1 MSFIETSRKVYK
13 DVVESMSANLIKRA
27 KEIAAKMAGSY
38 SNAVREIEKLQ
49 RNLSNHPEVKKALMV
64 ANEETLDT
72 FTKEEIS
79 EKIKP
84 FMISYSKNGQHAGF
98 EDGDSLA
105 DIQNKA
111 ASLRKKGF
119 TIDKMGRYNPPVK
132 KEEEEIEEG
141 IKPYV
146 SMQRDQATGKMNYVV
161 LDKDEKEVFRS
172 SDQRVATDYWK
183 KNFDKLKES
192 NYIDL
197 KGKMTDS
204 QIANI
209 KKVWSGKTKADLTQ
223 GIKDMISKMDPIT
236 KLGIKQ
242 AKINVLSDLI
252 EATMSPQMISILK
265 REYEPMRGKKITAAR
280 ARQLMNILDKL
291 DDKNLEL
298 LAKQNIPFV
307 SSGSQS
313 KLSVRRMGVK
323 ITNFNPMGSFK
334 EDMDYSETDLDE
346 ACWTGYKQVG
356 MKDKGG
362 KKVPNCVP
370 EDNEIE
376 EGKIK
381 DIFTANKEG
390 ESMAQIAKRLKISL
404 STVKSVL
411 GEANMVSDISGI
423 SIAALKR
430 EAAKFKI
437 KVARV
442 TPGGPMGAE
451 YEVTFTGAEKDL
463 IAYAKEHLGFDD
475 KPGTYQQLKKHLN
488 MDYVPELEE
497 ITIKK
502 VDGEKGFDYKGQ
514 FITDPTT
521 DPSGRF
527 DVDPKK
533 YYKLTD
539 KQLKDLKEEL
549 QKAKTP
555 QEKIK
560 TMVKMDKIKAQARK
574 SFDKE
579 KNKEMAQKL
588 ADLEEADLSKKQ
600 IKMVHKVADDLPKKD
615 FKDRYGKE
623 KGDAVRFGTATNM
636 VKKKLG
642 MKENKEADIM
652 FKKLSQRA
660 QSHVNDLL
668 RTGMG
673 TMDAI
678 KKAKEKFNEDNM
690 NEEKRLYVEMIAGL
704 KKKSEK
710 SGMPYGILKKVYDR
724 GMAAW
729 KGGHR
734 PGASQQQW
742 AFARVNS
749 FITKSS
755 GTWGGADKD
764 LAAKVK
770 GK

>member
-1 MSFIETSRKVYK
+1 MSFIETSKKVYK
-13 DVVESMSANLIKRA
+13 DVVESMSANLIKKA

-49 RNLSNHPEVKKALMV
+49 KNLSNHPEVKKALML

-72 FTKEEIS
+72 FTKEEIT

-172 SDQRVATDYWK
+172 LDQRVATDYWK

-197 KGKMTDS
+197 KGRMTDS
-204 QIANI
+204 QIANV

-334 EDMDYSETDLDE
+334 EDMDYSETDLCEFKKMTVTFKDKKDMEKAKTDLAKTGFKVTATGNDLIGNKLHIDGKGADLNKYATDMKNFYKASVRAESYVIDESADEDFYNPVTE

-488 MDYVPELEE
+488 MEYVPEDV
-497 ITIKK
+497 K
-502 VDGEKGFDYKGQ
+502 V
-514 FITDPTT
+514 
-521 DPSGRF
+521 
-527 DVDPKK
+527 
-533 YYKLTD
+533 
-539 KQLKDLKEEL
+539 
-549 QKAKTP
+549 
-555 QEKIK
+555 
-560 TMVKMDKIKAQARK
+560 
-574 SFDKE
+574 
-579 KNKEMAQKL
+579 
-588 ADLEEADLSKKQ
+588 
-600 IKMVHKVADDLPKKD
+600 
-615 FKDRYGKE
+615 
-623 KGDAVRFGTATNM
+623 
-636 VKKKLG
+636 
-642 MKENKEADIM
+642 
-652 FKKLSQRA
+652 
-660 QSHVNDLL
+660 
-668 RTGMG
+668 
-673 TMDAI
+673 
-678 KKAKEKFNEDNM
+678 
-690 NEEKRLYVEMIAGL
+690 
-704 KKKSEK
+704 
-710 SGMPYGILKKVYDR
+710 
-724 GMAAW
+724 
-729 KGGHR
+729 
-734 PGASQQQW
+734 
-742 AFARVNS
+742 
-749 FITKSS
+749 
-755 GTWGGADKD
+755 
-764 LAAKVK
+764 
-770 GK
+770 

>member
-1 MSFIETSRKVYK
+1 MSFIETSKKVYK
-13 DVVESMSANLIKRA
+13 DVVESMSANLIKKA

-49 RNLSNHPEVKKALMV
+49 KNLSNHPEVKKALML

-72 FTKEEIS
+72 FTKEEIT

-197 KGKMTDS
+197 KGRMTDS
-204 QIANI
+204 QIANV

-334 EDMDYSETDLDE
+334 EDMDYSETDLCEFKKMTVTFKDKKDMEKAKTDLAKTGFKVTAIGNDLIGNKLHIDGKGADLNKYATDMKNFYKASVRAESYIIDESADEDFYNPVTE

-390 ESMAQIAKRLKISL
+390 ESISQIAKRLKISL
-404 STVKSVL
+404 STVKSIL
-411 GEANMVSDISGI
+411 GEAISVK
-423 SIAALKR
+423 A
-430 EAAKFKI
+430 FKNA
-437 KVARV
+437 V
-442 TPGGPMGAE
+442 
-451 YEVTFTGAEKDL
+451 
-463 IAYAKEHLGFDD
+463 
-475 KPGTYQQLKKHLN
+475 
-488 MDYVPELEE
+488 
-497 ITIKK
+497 
-502 VDGEKGFDYKGQ
+502 
-514 FITDPTT
+514 
-521 DPSGRF
+521 DPS
-527 DVDPKK
+527 KK
-533 YYKLTD
+533 GLEISKTGGMSGMIVIKD
-539 KQLKDLKEEL
+539 KKELKDLETKL
-549 QKAKTP
+549 
-555 QEKIK
+555 
-560 TMVKMDKIKAQARK
+560 AQAKRLYSIK
-574 SFDKE
+574 
-579 KNKEMAQKL
+579 
-588 ADLEEADLSKKQ
+588 EADLSKSQ
-600 IKMVHKVADDLPKKD
+600 IKKVHKMADDLPKKD
-615 FKDRYGKE
+615 FRDRYGKE
-623 KGDAVRFGTATNM
+623 KGDAVRYGTATNM

-642 MKENKEADIM
+642 MK
-652 FKKLSQRA
+652 
-660 QSHVNDLL
+660 
-668 RTGMG
+668 
-673 TMDAI
+673 
-678 KKAKEKFNEDNM
+678 
-690 NEEKRLYVEMIAGL
+690 EEKRLYVEMIAGL

>member
-1 MSFIETSRKVYK
+1 MSFIETSHKVYK

-49 RNLSNHPEVKKALMV
+49 KNLSNHPDVKKALLT

-72 FTKEEIS
+72 FTAEEIS

-111 ASLRKKGF
+111 ASLKKKGF

-132 KEEEEIEEG
+132 KEEIEESASQVQVRPDGKGNFNLIFRGKEIGYYHREGSKYIVYYDKDGDDYDQSDEVSNEMQAKKLAYDNMNEEIQEG

-146 SMQRDQATGKMNYVV
+146 SMQRNKDTGKMNYVV
-161 LDKDEKEVFRS
+161 LDKDEKEAFRS
-172 SDQRVATDYWK
+172 SDERVAKDYWK
-183 KNFDKLKES
+183 KNYDKLKES

-252 EATMSPQMISILK
+252 EATMSPQMIATLK
-265 REYEPMRGKKITAAR
+265 REYEPMKGRKITAAR

-291 DDKNLEL
+291 DDKNLNL

-307 SSGSQS
+307 SSGSKS
-313 KLSVRRMGVK
+313 KLMVRNMKVK
-323 ITNFNPMGSFK
+323 ITDIDPFK
-334 EDMDYSETDLDE
+334 EDIDLDEEMFE

-356 MKDKGG
+356 MKNKGG

-370 EDNEIE
+370 EDNEIEEKYTVQITKKDGTTIELGKYNTPAEAQKFVDMYGKGAKVKKEELEIE

-390 ESMAQIAKRLKISL
+390 ESIAQIAKRLKISL

-411 GEANMVSDISGI
+411 GEAISVKAFKNAVDPSKKGLEISKTGGMSGTIMIKDKKELKDLETKIAQAKRLYNIKETKAMSDREKRLQRAKDMIKYYDAQKK
-423 SIAALKR
+423 AALKG
-430 EAAKFKI
+430 KN
-437 KVARV
+437 
-442 TPGGPMGAE
+442 
-451 YEVTFTGAEKDL
+451 KDL
-463 IAYAKEHLGFDD
+463 AK
-475 KPGTYQQLKKHLN
+475 KMLKN
-488 MDYVPELEE
+488 
-497 ITIKK
+497 
-502 VDGEKGFDYKGQ
+502 
-514 FITDPTT
+514 
-521 DPSGRF
+521 
-527 DVDPKK
+527 
-533 YYKLTD
+533 
-539 KQLKDLKEEL
+539 
-549 QKAKTP
+549 
-555 QEKIK
+555 
-560 TMVKMDKIKAQARK
+560 
-574 SFDKE
+574 
-579 KNKEMAQKL
+579 
-588 ADLEEADLSKKQ
+588 DLSKSQ
-600 IKMVHKVADDLPKKD
+600 IKKVHKVADDLPKKD

-642 MKENKEADIM
+642 MKE
-652 FKKLSQRA
+652 
-660 QSHVNDLL
+660 
-668 RTGMG
+668 
-673 TMDAI
+673 
-678 KKAKEKFNEDNM
+678 
-690 NEEKRLYVEMIAGL
+690 EKRLYVEMIAGL

-710 SGMPYGILKKVYDR
+710 SGMSYGILKKVYDR

>member
-1 MSFIETSRKVYK
+1 MSFIETSHKVYK

-49 RNLSNHPEVKKALMV
+49 KNLSNHPDVKKALLT

-72 FTKEEIS
+72 FTAEEIS

-111 ASLRKKGF
+111 ASLKKKGF

-132 KEEEEIEEG
+132 KEEIEESASQVQVRPDGKGNFNLIFRGKEIGYYHREGSKYIVYYDKDGDDYDQSDEVSNEMQAKKLAYDNMNEEIQEG

-146 SMQRDQATGKMNYVV
+146 SMQRNKDTGKMNYVV
-161 LDKDEKEVFRS
+161 LDKDEKEAFRS
-172 SDQRVATDYWK
+172 SDERVAKDYWK
-183 KNFDKLKES
+183 KNYDKLKES

-252 EATMSPQMISILK
+252 EATMSPQMIATLK
-265 REYEPMRGKKITAAR
+265 REYEPMRGRKITAAR

-291 DDKNLEL
+291 DDKNLNL

-307 SSGSQS
+307 SSGSKS
-313 KLSVRRMGVK
+313 KLMVRNMKVK
-323 ITNFNPMGSFK
+323 ITDIDPFK
-334 EDMDYSETDLDE
+334 EDIDLDEEMFE

-356 MKDKGG
+356 MKNKGG

-370 EDNEIE
+370 EDNEIEEKYTVQITKKDGTTIELGKYNTPAEAQKFVDMYGKGAKVKKEELEIE

-390 ESMAQIAKRLKISL
+390 ESIAQIAKRLKISL

-411 GEANMVSDISGI
+411 GEAISVK
-423 SIAALKR
+423 A
-430 EAAKFKI
+430 FKNA
-437 KVARV
+437 V
-442 TPGGPMGAE
+442 
-451 YEVTFTGAEKDL
+451 
-463 IAYAKEHLGFDD
+463 
-475 KPGTYQQLKKHLN
+475 
-488 MDYVPELEE
+488 
-497 ITIKK
+497 
-502 VDGEKGFDYKGQ
+502 
-514 FITDPTT
+514 
-521 DPSGRF
+521 DPS
-527 DVDPKK
+527 KK
-533 YYKLTD
+533 GLEISKTGGMSGTIMIKD
-539 KQLKDLKEEL
+539 KKELKDLETKL
-549 QKAKTP
+549 
-555 QEKIK
+555 
-560 TMVKMDKIKAQARK
+560 AQAKRLY
-574 SFDKE
+574 
-579 KNKEMAQKL
+579 NIKEM
-588 ADLEEADLSKKQ
+588 
-600 IKMVHKVADDLPKKD
+600 KKD
-615 FKDRYGKE
+615 DAYAIGMAQAKKSMNDEPPLDKKTIV
-623 KGDAVRFGTATNM
+623 KGHEIA
-636 VKKKLG
+636 KKIL
-642 MKENKEADIM
+642 NK
-652 FKKLSQRA
+652 
-660 QSHVNDLL
+660 
-668 RTGMG
+668 
-673 TMDAI
+673 
-678 KKAKEKFNEDNM
+678 
-690 NEEKRLYVEMIAGL
+690 EEKRVYVESMAGL
-704 KKKSEK
+704 KKKADK
-710 SGMPYGILKKVYDR
+710 SGMPYSVLKKVFDR

-729 KGGHR
+729 KTGHR

-742 AFARVNS
+742 AYARVNS

-764 LAAKVK
+764 LAKQVR

>member
-1 MSFIETSRKVYK
+1 MSFIETSHKVYK

-49 RNLSNHPEVKKALMV
+49 KNLSNHPDVKKALLT

-72 FTKEEIS
+72 FTAEEIS

-111 ASLRKKGF
+111 ASLKKKGF

-132 KEEEEIEEG
+132 KEEIEESASQVQVRPDGKGNFNLIFRGKEIGYYHREGSKYIVYYDKDGDDYDQSDEVSNEMQAKKLAYDNMNEEIQEG

-146 SMQRDQATGKMNYVV
+146 SMQRNKDTGKMNYVV
-161 LDKDEKEVFRS
+161 LDKDEKEAFRS
-172 SDQRVATDYWK
+172 SDERVAKDYWK
-183 KNFDKLKES
+183 KNYDKLKES

-252 EATMSPQMISILK
+252 EATMSPQMIATLK
-265 REYEPMRGKKITAAR
+265 REYEPMRGRKITAAR

-291 DDKNLEL
+291 DDKNLNL

-307 SSGSQS
+307 SSGSKS
-313 KLSVRRMGVK
+313 KLMVRNMKVK
-323 ITNFNPMGSFK
+323 ITDIDPFK
-334 EDMDYSETDLDE
+334 EDIDLDEEMFE

-356 MKDKGG
+356 MKNKGG

-370 EDNEIE
+370 EDNEIEEKYTVQITKKDGTTIELGKYNTPAEAQKFVDMYGKGAKVKKEELEIE

-390 ESMAQIAKRLKISL
+390 ESIAQIAKRLKISL

-411 GEANMVSDISGI
+411 GEAISVKAFKNAVDPSKKGLEISKTGGMSGTIMIKDKKELKDLETKIAQAKRLYNIKETKAMSDREKRLQRAKDMIKYYDAQKK
-423 SIAALKR
+423 AALKG
-430 EAAKFKI
+430 KN
-437 KVARV
+437 
-442 TPGGPMGAE
+442 
-451 YEVTFTGAEKDL
+451 KDL
-463 IAYAKEHLGFDD
+463 AK
-475 KPGTYQQLKKHLN
+475 KMLKN
-488 MDYVPELEE
+488 
-497 ITIKK
+497 
-502 VDGEKGFDYKGQ
+502 
-514 FITDPTT
+514 
-521 DPSGRF
+521 
-527 DVDPKK
+527 
-533 YYKLTD
+533 
-539 KQLKDLKEEL
+539 
-549 QKAKTP
+549 
-555 QEKIK
+555 
-560 TMVKMDKIKAQARK
+560 
-574 SFDKE
+574 
-579 KNKEMAQKL
+579 
-588 ADLEEADLSKKQ
+588 DLSKSQ
-600 IKMVHKVADDLPKKD
+600 IKKVHKVADDLPKKD

-642 MKENKEADIM
+642 MKE
-652 FKKLSQRA
+652 
-660 QSHVNDLL
+660 
-668 RTGMG
+668 
-673 TMDAI
+673 
-678 KKAKEKFNEDNM
+678 
-690 NEEKRLYVEMIAGL
+690 EKRLYVEMIAGL

-710 SGMPYGILKKVYDR
+710 SGMSYGILKKVYDR

>member
-1 MSFIETSRKVYK
+1 MSRYRTTMKDLLEKVYK
-13 DVVESMSANLIKRA
+13 EDGHQDVSSSKRMCRTIVEDAQQIESKLNSMSPEDSLDTWWTNKLAVSANNLNKARDYIVNDIK
-27 KEIAAKMAGSY
+27 
-38 SNAVREIEKLQ
+38 
-49 RNLSNHPEVKKALMV
+49 
-64 ANEETLDT
+64 EETEI
-72 FTKEEIS
+72 EEIS
-79 EKIKP
+79 DKLKL
-84 FMISYSKNGQHAGF
+84 KV
-98 EDGDSLA
+98 LA
-105 DIQNKA
+105 RKIQNMKDKA
-111 ASLRKKGF
+111 FKKTMS
-119 TIDKMGRYNPPVK
+119 TIKSPLFADN
-132 KEEEEIEEG
+132 EIEEG
-141 IKPYV
+141 RMKDIFTADQEGKSAEEIAKIMKLPLKTVKSILGEATIKPYV
-146 SMQRDQATGKMNYVV
+146 SMQRDKATGKMNYVV

-197 KGKMTDS
+197 KGRMTDS

-252 EATMSPQMISILK
+252 EATMSPQMIATLK
-265 REYEPMRGKKITAAR
+265 KEYEPMRGRKITAAR

-291 DDKNLEL
+291 DDKNLDL

-313 KLSVRRMGVK
+313 KLSVRKAMSRGVK
-323 ITNFNPMGSFK
+323 ISTMNYGGSGFYKEENTEEDFN
-334 EDMDYSETDLDE
+334 E

-411 GEANMVSDISGI
+411 GEAI
-423 SIAALKR
+423 
-430 EAAKFKI
+430 
-437 KVARV
+437 
-442 TPGGPMGAE
+442 
-451 YEVTFTGAEKDL
+451 
-463 IAYAKEHLGFDD
+463 
-475 KPGTYQQLKKHLN
+475 
-488 MDYVPELEE
+488 
-497 ITIKK
+497 
-502 VDGEKGFDYKGQ
+502 
-514 FITDPTT
+514 
-521 DPSGRF
+521 
-527 DVDPKK
+527 
-533 YYKLTD
+533 
-539 KQLKDLKEEL
+539 
-549 QKAKTP
+549 
-555 QEKIK
+555 
-560 TMVKMDKIKAQARK
+560 
-574 SFDKE
+574 
-579 KNKEMAQKL
+579 
-588 ADLEEADLSKKQ
+588 EEADLSKSQ
-600 IKMVHKVADDLPKKD
+600 IKKVHKVADDLPKKD

-623 KGDAVRFGTATNM
+623 KGDAVRYGTATNM

-642 MKENKEADIM
+642 MK
-652 FKKLSQRA
+652 
-660 QSHVNDLL
+660 
-668 RTGMG
+668 
-673 TMDAI
+673 
-678 KKAKEKFNEDNM
+678 
-690 NEEKRLYVEMIAGL
+690 EEKRLYVEMIAGL
-704 KKKSEK
+704 KKKAEK
-710 SGMPYGILKKVYDR
+710 SGMSYGILKKVYDR

>member
-1 MSFIETSRKVYK
+1 MSFIETSHKVYK

-49 RNLSNHPEVKKALMV
+49 KNLSDHPDVKKALLT

-72 FTKEEIS
+72 FTAEEIS

-111 ASLRKKGF
+111 ASLKKKGF

-132 KEEEEIEEG
+132 KEEIEESASQVQVRPDGKGNFNLIFRGKEIGYYHREGSKYIVYYDKDGDDYDQSDEVSNEMQAKKLAYDNMNEEIQEG

-146 SMQRDQATGKMNYVV
+146 SMQRNKDTGKMNYVV
-161 LDKDEKEVFRS
+161 LDKDEKEAFRS
-172 SDQRVATDYWK
+172 SDERVAKDYWK
-183 KNFDKLKES
+183 KNYDKLKES

-252 EATMSPQMISILK
+252 EATMSPQMIATLK
-265 REYEPMRGKKITAAR
+265 REYEPMRGRKITAAR

-291 DDKNLEL
+291 DDKNLNL

-307 SSGSQS
+307 SSGSKS
-313 KLSVRRMGVK
+313 KLMVRNMKVK
-323 ITNFNPMGSFK
+323 ITDIDPFK
-334 EDMDYSETDLDE
+334 EDIDLDEEMFE

-356 MKDKGG
+356 MKNKGG

-370 EDNEIE
+370 EDNEIEEKYTVQITKKDGTTIELGKYNTPAEAQKFVDMYGKGAKVKKEELEIE

-390 ESMAQIAKRLKISL
+390 ESIAQIAKRLKISL

-411 GEANMVSDISGI
+411 GEAISVKAFKNAVDPSKKGLEISKTGGMSGTIMIKDKKELKDLETKIAQAKRLYNIKETKAMSDREKRLQRAKDMIKYYDAQKK
-423 SIAALKR
+423 AALKG
-430 EAAKFKI
+430 KN
-437 KVARV
+437 
-442 TPGGPMGAE
+442 
-451 YEVTFTGAEKDL
+451 KDL
-463 IAYAKEHLGFDD
+463 AK
-475 KPGTYQQLKKHLN
+475 KMLKN
-488 MDYVPELEE
+488 
-497 ITIKK
+497 
-502 VDGEKGFDYKGQ
+502 
-514 FITDPTT
+514 
-521 DPSGRF
+521 
-527 DVDPKK
+527 
-533 YYKLTD
+533 
-539 KQLKDLKEEL
+539 
-549 QKAKTP
+549 
-555 QEKIK
+555 
-560 TMVKMDKIKAQARK
+560 
-574 SFDKE
+574 
-579 KNKEMAQKL
+579 
-588 ADLEEADLSKKQ
+588 DLSKSQ
-600 IKMVHKVADDLPKKD
+600 IKKVHKVADDLPKKD

-642 MKENKEADIM
+642 MKE
-652 FKKLSQRA
+652 
-660 QSHVNDLL
+660 
-668 RTGMG
+668 
-673 TMDAI
+673 
-678 KKAKEKFNEDNM
+678 
-690 NEEKRLYVEMIAGL
+690 EKRLYVEMIAGL

-710 SGMPYGILKKVYDR
+710 SGMSYGILKKVYDR